1 MKAIY
6 LKDGLDILSGNKTA
20 IVLPRKIDDL
30 AGTFALA
37 IKGDE
42 QDSINAVVKISSAK
56 SINVK
61 EFKSYQ
67 NAHGITDE
75 NRLRWWGSTKDFWL
89 YEIESVKRCEPNK
102 TKIPAGTKLFMDIE
116 QKQLYSPLMVL
127 EKIDNLYLIG
137 QKRVI

>member
-6 LKDGLDILSGNKTA
+6 LKDSLDILNGNKTA
-20 IVLPRKIDDL
+20 IVLPRKVDDL

-37 IKGDE
+37 VKSDE
-42 QDSINAVVKISSAK
+42 QDTVNAVVKISSAK
-56 SINVK
+56 PINVE

-75 NRLRWWGSTKDFWL
+75 NRLRWWGNTKDFWL
-89 YEIESVKRCEPNK
+89 YEIKSVKRCEPVCIL
-102 TKIPAGTKLFMDIE
+102 IPAGTKLFMDIE
-116 QKQLYSPLMVL
+116 QEELYSPLMVL
-127 EKIDNLYLIG
+127 EKIDNFYLIG